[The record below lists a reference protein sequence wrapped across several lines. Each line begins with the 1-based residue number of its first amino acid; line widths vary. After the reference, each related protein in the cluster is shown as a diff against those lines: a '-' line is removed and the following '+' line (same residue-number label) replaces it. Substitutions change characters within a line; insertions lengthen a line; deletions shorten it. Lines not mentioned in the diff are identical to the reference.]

1 MVYYL
6 KTFQHKMFFS
16 ECGSL
21 VTILLVEYLAPIHA
35 IGYFSCLTFWEDC
48 GPLAA
53 VLCES
58 LALIGGAGACA
69 ARIAKKK
76 SLTHNTI
83 MSSSADRDIPHF
95 PRTCLYGSTAYQVY
109 NAKDIHKYWNLLSRP
124 GKGCSIWNPWGEGLM
139 EKISITLHTF
149 FFFVTQRTCLIFV
162 VDIPKQHFIFDG
174 SPQEHLIC
182 LLHWRTYLLLYDWW
196 KCRT

>member
-1 MVYYL
+1 ML
-6 KTFQHKMFFS
+6 
-16 ECGSL
+16 GP
-21 VTILLVEYLAPIHA
+21 LLVS
-35 IGYFSCLTFWEDC
+35 IGYYRCVTFWEDC

-95 PRTCLYGSTAYQVY
+95 PRTYLYGSPAYQVF
-109 NAKDIHKYWNLLSRP
+109 NAKDIQKYWRLLQP
-124 GKGCSIWNPWGEGLM
+124 EQNHGTGKQYNTTTVRHDSFTR
-139 EKISITLHTF
+139 KVSKY
-149 FFFVTQRTCLIFV
+149 Q
-162 VDIPKQHFIFDG
+162 
-174 SPQEHLIC
+174 
-182 LLHWRTYLLLYDWW
+182 
-196 KCRT
+196 